1 MVQIKISDAKHT
13 DISGKGDHSVFFSEQ
28 DTVTVQGTF
37 RDTKKGNL
45 LIIVSEKGCFAFQ
58 YVACS

>member
-28 DTVTVQGTF
+28 DTVTAQGTF
-37 RDTKKGNL
+37 RDTKQVTYL
-45 LIIVSEKGCFAFQ
+45 LL
-58 YVACS
+58 